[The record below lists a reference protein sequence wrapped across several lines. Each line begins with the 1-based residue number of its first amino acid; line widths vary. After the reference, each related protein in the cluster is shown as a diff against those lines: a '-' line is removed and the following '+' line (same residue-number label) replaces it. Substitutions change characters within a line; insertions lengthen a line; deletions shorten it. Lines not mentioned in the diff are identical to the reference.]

1 MDETVATPEAAPAES
16 PAVENDALAA
26 FLAEDDTPQADT
38 EGNGQSSEE
47 EPANEVEAQ
56 EAEDG
61 VNEES
66 PPVDDLKYKVKVRGE
81 EIEVPLNELLNGY
94 SRTEDYKAKT
104 AEVAELR
111 RQAATEYADKL
122 EQQVQLFA
130 SLDPILS
137 AAQSIDMAQLA
148 QEDPAT
154 YVQFEAQYKQRVQAL
169 QQAQAQIESVRQEQ
183 QARQQAELQSFYQQ
197 QRDALFAARPEL
209 QDQAKLQAFGT
220 GVSEY
225 LKGLGFSPD
234 EITATNDH
242 RALLVADKARLWDE
256 YQKARSTAETKKVA
270 PKQAP
275 TLKPVASENSPRS
288 SNRRPAPNAPDSVKQ
303 AWILSQLDAE

>member
-1 MDETVATPEAAPAES
+1 MDETTATLETAPVES
-16 PAVENDALAA
+16 PDANDALAA
-26 FLAEDDTPQADT
+26 FLAEDDTPQEADT
-38 EGNGQSSEE
+38 EGNGQSPEG
-47 EPANEVEAQ
+47 EPATEVEAQ

-61 VNEES
+61 VTEEL
-66 PPVDDLKYKVKVRGE
+66 PPEDQPKYKVKVRGE
-81 EIEVPLNELLNGY
+81 ELEVPLNELLNGY

-169 QQAQAQIESVRQEQ
+169 QQAQAQIESVRQDQ

-209 QDQAKLQAFGT
+209 QDQAKLQAFGS
-220 GVSEY
+220 GVSDY

-242 RALLVADKARLWDE
+242 RALLVADKARQWDE

-275 TLKPVASENSPRS
+275 TLKPVASENAPRS
-288 SNRRPAPNAPDSVKQ
+288 SNRRPAPNAPDSVKRD
-303 AWILSQLDAE
+303 WILSQLDAE